1 MKLTASLPMYD
12 FPEVRGALGVVWSH
26 VALRLEQVG
35 VEEIP
40 AVLEHGKAH
49 GRQVREA
56 MIRDAAVQAKADSRA
71 GNVETEFD
79 RG

>member
-35 VEEIP
+35 AEEIP
-40 AVLEHGKAH
+40 AALEHG
-49 GRQVREA
+49 RSF
-56 MIRDAAVQAKADSRA
+56 MICGPTQRCC
-71 GNVETEFD
+71 
-79 RG
+79 